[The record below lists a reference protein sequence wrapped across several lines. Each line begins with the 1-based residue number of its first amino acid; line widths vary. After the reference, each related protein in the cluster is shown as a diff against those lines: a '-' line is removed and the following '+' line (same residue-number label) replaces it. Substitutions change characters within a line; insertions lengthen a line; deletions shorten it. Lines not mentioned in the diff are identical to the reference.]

1 MPLNHFTTS
10 RIKHKERMEIWE
22 EIAFDRE
29 RGAKRLVA
37 ELGDRL
43 LTAAFQ
49 ITQNAADAEDLVF
62 RTFAQVVMKIDQ
74 YDGRSAFFTWIYRI
88 LLNFRRMDLRKKG
101 ANALVFME
109 QLPETEDPAPD
120 PAEALAIDSS
130 AAEIRAGVA
139 KLPEVLR
146 ETVVLHYFEGLGV
159 SEIAA
164 VAEIPV
170 GTVKYRL
177 FEARRQLARLLVQ
190 TNFRNAA
197 SKQNGGEE
205 RQVRRA
211 DR

>member
-1 MPLNHFTTS
+1 
-10 RIKHKERMEIWE
+10 MEIWE

-62 RTFAQVVMKIDQ
+62 RTFAQVIAKVGQ
-74 YDGRSAFFTWIYRI
+74 YNGRSAFFTWIYRI
-88 LLNFRRMDLRKKG
+88 LLNYRRMDLRKKG
-101 ANALVFME
+101 ANALVFMDE
-109 QLPETEDPAPD
+109 LPETEDPTPN
-120 PAEALAIDSS
+120 PAEALALDSS
-130 AAEIRAGVA
+130 AAEVRSGVA
-139 KLPEVLR
+139 RLPEPLR
-146 ETVVLHYFEGLGV
+146 EAVVLHYFEGLNV

-177 FEARRQLARLLVQ
+177 FEARKLLARYLIQ

-197 SKQNGGEE
+197 SKQNGGTE
-205 RQVRRA
+205 RQIRRA

>member
-1 MPLNHFTTS
+1 
-10 RIKHKERMEIWE
+10 MEIWE

-49 ITQNAADAEDLVF
+49 ITQNSADAEDLVF
-62 RTFAQVVMKIDQ
+62 RTFSQVIAKVGQ
-74 YDGRSAFFTWIYRI
+74 YDGRSAFYTWIYRI
-88 LLNFRRMDLRKKG
+88 LFNFRRMDLRKKG

-109 QLPETEDPAPD
+109 ELPEMEDPAPD
-120 PAEALAIDSS
+120 PAEALALDSS
-130 AAEIRAGVA
+130 AAEVRAGVA
-139 KLPEVLR
+139 RLPEVLR

-159 SEIAA
+159 PEIAA
-164 VAEIPV
+164 LTEVPV

-177 FEARRQLARLLVQ
+177 FEARKQLARYLVQ
-190 TNFRNAA
+190 TNFRNSA
-197 SKQNGGEE
+197 SKQNGGTE
-205 RQVRRA
+205 RQIRRA

>member
-1 MPLNHFTTS
+1 
-10 RIKHKERMEIWE
+10 MEIWE

-43 LTAAFQ
+43 LTAAYQ
-49 ITQNAADAEDLVF
+49 ITQNSADAEDLVF
-62 RTFAQVVMKIDQ
+62 RTFSQVIAKVGQ

-88 LLNFRRMDLRKKG
+88 LLNFRRMDLRRKG

-109 QLPETEDPAPD
+109 ELPEMEDPTPD
-120 PAEALAIDSS
+120 PAEALALDSS
-130 AAEIRAGVA
+130 AAEVRAGVA
-139 KLPEVLR
+139 RLPEVLR
-146 ETVVLHYFEGLGV
+146 EAVVLRYFDGLSV

-164 VAEIPV
+164 LAEVPV

-177 FEARRQLARLLVQ
+177 FEARKQLARYLVQ
-190 TNFRNAA
+190 TNFRNSA
-197 SKQNGGEE
+197 SKQNGGTE

>member
-1 MPLNHFTTS
+1 
-10 RIKHKERMEIWE
+10 MEIWE

-49 ITQNAADAEDLVF
+49 ITQNSADAEDLVF
-62 RTFAQVVMKIDQ
+62 RTFSQVIAKVGQ

-101 ANALVFME
+101 ANALVFMDE
-109 QLPETEDPAPD
+109 LPETEDPVPD
-120 PAEALAIDSS
+120 PAEALALDSS
-130 AAEIRAGVA
+130 AAEVRAGVA
-139 KLPEVLR
+139 RLPEPLR

-159 SEIAA
+159 SEIATI
-164 VAEIPV
+164 AEIPV

-177 FEARRQLARLLVQ
+177 FEARKQLARYLVQ
-190 TNFRNAA
+190 TNFRKAA

>member
-1 MPLNHFTTS
+1 
-10 RIKHKERMEIWE
+10 MEIWE

-49 ITQNAADAEDLVF
+49 ITQNLADAEDLVF
-62 RTFAQVVMKIDQ
+62 RTFSQVIAKVSQ
-74 YDGRSAFFTWIYRI
+74 YDGRSAFYTWIYRI

-101 ANALVFME
+101 ANALVFMD
-109 QLPETEDPAPD
+109 QLPETEDPKPD
-120 PAEALAIDSS
+120 PAEALALDSS
-130 AAEIRAGVA
+130 AAEVRAAVA
-139 KLPEVLR
+139 KLPETLR
-146 ETVVLHYFEGLGV
+146 ETIVLHYFEGLNV
-159 SEIAA
+159 SEVAS

-177 FEARRQLARLLVQ
+177 FEARKQLARYLVQ
-190 TNFRNAA
+190 THFREAA
-197 SKQNGGEE
+197 SKDNGGEK
-205 RQVRRA
+205 RQIRRA